1 MGGTPTEK
9 LAMLGLTLPP
19 PPRPAGSYS
28 AVVVDG
34 DRAYVSGQIPT
45 RDGSIL
51 HPGIVDRDVT
61 LAQAREGA
69 RQATLQALSALVET
83 LGSLDRVRRI
93 LRVAVFVAS
102 SPNFTRHHEVGNGA
116 PELLIDLFEE
126 AGRPARISMGV
137 AALPLNAPVEVEL
150 LVATG

>member
-116 PELLIDLFEE
+116 TELLIELFEE